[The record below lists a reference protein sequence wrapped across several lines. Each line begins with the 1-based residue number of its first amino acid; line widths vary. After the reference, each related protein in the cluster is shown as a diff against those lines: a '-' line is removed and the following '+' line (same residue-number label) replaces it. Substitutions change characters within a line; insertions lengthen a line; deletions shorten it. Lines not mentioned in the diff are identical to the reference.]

1 MLERY
6 AKEASALQ
14 QQNEMHENLNRGNIE
29 PKLNYYIYLKTKQ
42 IAT

>member
-14 QQNEMHENLNRGNIE
+14 LQIEIRANPNHGNIE
-29 PKLNYYIYLKTKQ
+29 PKLNSFICLKTKQ